1 MSWPDLTL
9 VPEGVVTAV
18 AWRAGGAP
26 SQTVRFLENGVA
38 YVRSDE
44 VERELRRFIHEVL
57 DRLEESGRKT
67 ALSEEWSAVT
77 AMDEQ
82 EAAFARAAAR
92 LGLDPYSL
100 PESVA
105 DDIVAISEELD
116 VELLD
121 EFLDS
126 ANPTSLRTAVQWL
139 TQAREVVREVAVSEP
154 IDDLRRELHTGNQ
167 PVPYLRGYAL
177 ARELRRKLDLSPT
190 EPVDLAPLVS
200 NAVLQTPSGGLE
212 GFVRADDHVRLVLPG
227 AELSP
232 SAVRFAEGR
241 SLGLALAGSRSDYLL
256 DPARTDSMKQA
267 RAFAAELLAP
277 AEGIATFLAELPAS
291 TDAAFE
297 AIARRFQA
305 SALLVRR
312 QYENQLSAGHA
323 FD

>member
-1 MSWPDLTL
+1 M
-9 VPEGVVTAV
+9 
-18 AWRAGGAP
+18 AWHAGSAH
-26 SQTVRFLENGVA
+26 SQTVRFLESGVA

-57 DRLEESGRKT
+57 DRLEESGRKS
-67 ALSEEWSAVT
+67 ALAEEWSAVI

-82 EAAFARAAAR
+82 EVAFTRAAAR

-116 VELLD
+116 DELLE

-126 ANPTSLRTAVQWL
+126 ADPTSLRTAVQWV
-139 TQAREVVREVAVSEP
+139 TQAREVARALAVAEP
-154 IDDLRRELHTGNQ
+154 IGDLRRELQTGNQ

-177 ARELRRKLDLSPT
+177 ARELRRKLDISPT
-190 EPVDLAPLVS
+190 EPIDLSPLVS
-200 NAVLQTPSGGLE
+200 NAVLQTPSAGLE

-227 AELSP
+227 GELSP

-241 SLGLALAGSRSDYLL
+241 SLGLALAGTRNDYLL

-277 AEGIATFLAELPAS
+277 AEGVRHVPRRAASLDRRGFRSDRSSLPGKRTAGQTPVRES
-291 TDAAFE
+291 TL
-297 AIARRFQA
+297 RRP
-305 SALLVRR
+305 
-312 QYENQLSAGHA
+312 
-323 FD
+323 